1 LTSTNNYPLHSL
13 QNHQWF
19 KLICGASFQELNVI
33 RNLTLA
39 YALAGADCI
48 DVAADPAV
56 IAVAQSALQVAE
68 NLADWLKSRGFPP
81 VKKPWLMVS
90 FNDGEDPHFR
100 KAAFDFQQC
109 PTNCWRPCEKVCP
122 VSAIV
127 FQQPILNQSGASQQA
142 YSGIIDSKCYGCGRC
157 LPVCPSSL
165 IYARSYVSTP
175 QAIAPLI
182 SDLAIDAIEIHT
194 QIGRE
199 ADFARLW
206 QSIRGWVNHLKLLA
220 ISCPDGV
227 GLISYLAKLQDI
239 ISPLPC
245 SLLWQTD
252 GRPMSGDIG
261 AGTTLAA
268 IKLGQKV
275 LETNLTGYVQLAG
288 GTNNYTIPKL
298 RELKLLPPLVGCH
311 LTNHQRSDKIY
322 SPNSI
327 NTDPNSAT
335 SESDKYIHGVAYGSY
350 ARVLLAP
357 IWEKLE
363 AMQNDQV
370 NDQVNIAEPLHLENF
385 PGLLEEALFLARELV
400 TQIKPED
407 ARKTV

>member
-1 LTSTNNYPLHSL
+1 MTSINNYPYYSL
-13 QNHQWF
+13 RNNQWF

-33 RNLTLA
+33 RNLTLV

-56 IAVAQSALQVAE
+56 IRVAQSALTIAE
-68 NLADWLKSRGFPP
+68 NLTDWLKNQGFPS

-100 KAAFDFQQC
+100 KAEFDFQKC
-109 PTNCWRPCEKVCP
+109 PINCWRPCEKVCP

-127 FQQPILNQSGASQQA
+127 FSEPKLSQSGHGDQE

-157 LPVCPSSL
+157 LPVCPNSL

-182 SDLAIDAIEIHT
+182 SELAIDAIEIHT

-199 ADFARLW
+199 EDFARLW
-206 QSIRGWVNHLKLLA
+206 QSIGGWVNNLKLLA
-220 ISCPDGV
+220 ISCPDGD
-227 GLISYLAKLQDI
+227 GLISYLTKLQDI

-245 SLLWQTD
+245 ALLWQTD

-275 LETNLTGYVQLAG
+275 LKANLSGYVQLAG
-288 GTNNYTIPKL
+288 GTNYYTIPKL
-298 RELKLLPPLVGCH
+298 RELELLPPLTSCH
-311 LTNHQRSDKIY
+311 IANGKLSHNINPMNLKD
-322 SPNSI
+322 PI
-327 NTDPNSAT
+327 NTHPSSLT
-335 SESDKYIHGVAYGSY
+335 SGRDKYINGVAYGSY

-363 AMQNDQV
+363 LMQNDQD
-370 NDQVNIAEPLHLENF
+370 NSPTNLTLENF
-385 PGLLEEALFLARELV
+385 PGLLIDALQLARQLV
-400 TQIKPED
+400 TQIKP
-407 ARKTV
+407 

>member
-1 LTSTNNYPLHSL
+1 MTNTNNYPLHSL

-33 RNLTLA
+33 RNLTLV

-68 NLADWLKSRGFPP
+68 NLSDWLKNRGFPP

-100 KAAFDFQQC
+100 KAEFDFQQC

-127 FQQPILNQSGASQQA
+127 FQQPHLSRSGASQQE

-157 LPVCPSSL
+157 LPVCPSGL

-182 SDLAIDAIEIHT
+182 SELAIDAIEIHT

-206 QSIRGWVNHLKLLA
+206 QSLKGWVKNLKLLA

-275 LETNLTGYVQLAG
+275 LDANLSGYVQLAG

-298 RELKLLPPLVGCH
+298 RELKLLPA
-311 LTNHQRSDKIY
+311 LTDYYATGREKQLNNPINI
-322 SPNSI
+322 NSLSLPARQGQHI
-327 NTDPNSAT
+327 NN
-335 SESDKYIHGVAYGSY
+335 YINGVAYGSY

-357 IWEKLE
+357 IWQKLE
-363 AMQNDQV
+363 EMQNDQV
-370 NDQVNIAEPLHLENF
+370 NLADSLPLENF
-385 PGLLEEALFLARELV
+385 PGLLEEALLLARELV
-400 TQIKPED
+400 TQIKPQNI
-407 ARKTV
+407 RKTV

>member
-1 LTSTNNYPLHSL
+1 LTSTNNHPWYSL

-48 DVAADPAV
+48 DMAADPAV
-56 IAVAQSALQVAE
+56 IAVAQSALQTAE
-68 NLADWLKSRGFPP
+68 NLTDWLKSRGFPP

-100 KAAFDFQQC
+100 KAAFDFQEC

-127 FQQPILNQSGASQQA
+127 FQQPILHQSGASQQA

-175 QAIAPLI
+175 QAIAPLV
-182 SDLAIDAIEIHT
+182 SELAIDAIEIHT

-199 ADFARLW
+199 DDFARLW
-206 QSIRGWVNHLKLLA
+206 QSMGGWVKNLKLLA

-227 GLISYLAKLQDI
+227 GLISYLTKLQDI
-239 ISPLPC
+239 IFPLPC
-245 SLLWQTD
+245 PLLWQTD

-275 LETNLTGYVQLAG
+275 LEANLSGYVQLAG
-288 GTNNYTIPKL
+288 GTNHYTIPKL
-298 RELKLLPPLVGCH
+298 RELELLPPVADCH
-311 LTNHQRSDKIY
+311 LTDNKIADL
-322 SPNSI
+322 I
-327 NTDPNSAT
+327 NTHPDACTSNS
-335 SESDKYIHGVAYGSY
+335 KQYINGVAYGSY

-370 NDQVNIAEPLHLENF
+370 NLAEPLHLENF
-385 PGLLEEALFLARELV
+385 PGLLEEALLLARELV

-407 ARKTV
+407 VKKTV

>member
-1 LTSTNNYPLHSL
+1 MTSKNNYPWYSL

-56 IAVAQSALQVAE
+56 IAVAQSAFQATE
-68 NLADWLKSRGFPP
+68 NLADWLDSRGFPP

-100 KAAFDFQQC
+100 KADFDFQQC
-109 PTNCWRPCEKVCP
+109 PSNCWRPCEKVCP

-127 FQQPILNQSGASQQA
+127 FHQPTLSRSGESHQE

-157 LPVCPSSL
+157 LPVCPSGL

-175 QAIAPLI
+175 QAIAPFI
-182 SDLAIDAIEIHT
+182 SELAIDAIEIHT

-199 ADFARLW
+199 EDFARLW
-206 QSIRGWVNHLKLLA
+206 QSIGGWMKNLKLLA

-275 LETNLTGYVQLAG
+275 LEANLSGYVQLAG

-298 RELKLLPPLVGCH
+298 RELELLPPLDGCH
-311 LTNHQRSDKIY
+311 LIDRKSSLNMNY
-322 SPNSI
+322 SSLA
-327 NTDPNSAT
+327 SGRG
-335 SESDKYIHGVAYGSY
+335 KYINGVAYGSY

-363 AMQNDQV
+363 LMENDPV
-370 NDQVNIAEPLHLENF
+370 NVATPLHLENF
-385 PGLLEEALFLARELV
+385 PGLLEEALLLARQLV
-400 TQIKPED
+400 TQIKPQNL
-407 ARKTV
+407 RNTV

>member
-1 LTSTNNYPLHSL
+1 MTSTNNHPWHSL
-13 QNHQWF
+13 ENHQWF

-56 IAVAQSALQVAE
+56 IAVAQSALQATE

-100 KAAFDFQQC
+100 KAAFDFEQC

-127 FQQPILNQSGASQQA
+127 FQQPILKQSGTSQQT

-165 IYARSYVSTP
+165 IYSRSYVSTP
-175 QAIAPLI
+175 QAIAPLV
-182 SDLAIDAIEIHT
+182 SELAIDAIEIHT

-199 ADFARLW
+199 DDFARLW
-206 QSIRGWVNHLKLLA
+206 QSIGGWVKNLKLLA

-245 SLLWQTD
+245 PLLWQTD

-275 LETNLTGYVQLAG
+275 LEANLSGYVQLAG
-288 GTNNYTIPKL
+288 GTNHYTIPKL
-298 RELKLLPPLVGCH
+298 RELELLPSLAGCH
-311 LTNHQRSDKIY
+311 STSNKPPDL
-322 SPNSI
+322 I
-327 NTDPNSAT
+327 NTHPDADT
-335 SESDKYIHGVAYGSY
+335 SDSKQYINGVAYGSY

-370 NDQVNIAEPLHLENF
+370 NLAEPLHLENF
-385 PGLLEEALFLARELV
+385 PGLLEEALLLARELV

-407 ARKTV
+407 VRKTV